1 MTKLKDKVQNALD
14 EARLLILGAQV
25 LIGLQYRA
33 TFESGFEKLPRHAQ
47 FLKLG
52 SLTILL
58 ITLVLII
65 WPGAYHRVVTK
76 GEDSEELHKFTT
88 RVTECALVP
97 FGLGLGIELFVVAE
111 KIAGIAIGIAAG
123 LLTWFVALTFWYGI
137 EAMVKGRHKKEHE
150 PMKDEEE
157 NDKGTKLRDKIE
169 HVLTET
175 RVVLPG
181 AQALLGFQFVT
192 ILTEAF
198 EKLPESSK
206 YVHLASLC
214 MIAACIILLMTTPSY
229 HRIVERGEE
238 SEHFHRFA
246 SRILLASMAPLALG
260 VCGDFFV
267 VARKVTESTEFAIGA
282 SLVLLMLFFGLW
294 FGVTFFW
301 RNRRQHE
308 TRWAGQ
314 YRERQ
319 PARGH

>member
-33 TFESGFEKLPRHAQ
+33 AFENGFERLPHHAQ
-47 FLKLG
+47 FLKLL
-52 SLTILL
+52 SLTIML
-58 ITLVLII
+58 ITLLLIV
-65 WPGAYHRVVTK
+65 WPGAYHRVVTR

-88 RVTECALVP
+88 RVMEIALVP
-97 FGLGLGIELFVVAE
+97 FGLGLGIELFVVVE
-111 KIAGIAIGIAAG
+111 KVAGVAIGVAAG
-123 LLTWFVALTFWYGI
+123 LLTWVMALIFWYGI
-137 EAMVKGRHKKEHE
+137 EAIAKGKHTEHE
-150 PMKDEEE
+150 SMKDER
-157 NDKGTKLRDKIE
+157 KKPRRTKLRDKIDQ
-169 HVLTET
+169 VLTET

-192 ILTEAF
+192 ILTEQF
-198 EKLPESSK
+198 EKLPASSK

-214 MIAACIILLMTTPSY
+214 LIAACIILLMTTPSY

-267 VARKVTESTEFAIGA
+267 VARKVTESTEFALGA
-282 SLVLLMLFFGLW
+282 AVTLLVLFCGIW
-294 FGVTFFW
+294 FGTTLFW
-301 RNRRQHE
+301 RNRREHE
-308 TRWAGQ
+308 TRWATQHG
-314 YRERQ
+314 EHQ
-319 PARGH
+319 PASGS